1 MENYLP
7 AIFILNF
14 ALVLCD
20 ASIGF
25 FIVPH
30 LIRRETL
37 DEEGARKAA
46 RSTPALL
53 AVAVAVYMFFN
64 CLAYNRQN
72 AAFLLIVTGIIL
84 VDIIG
89 QSLVCRKIRKNMR
102 D

>member
-14 ALVLCD
+14 TLVLCD

-25 FIVPH
+25 FIVPR
-30 LIRRETL
+30 LISREAL

-46 RSTPALL
+46 RSTPMLL

-72 AAFLLIVTGIIL
+72 AVFLLIVTGIIL

-89 QSLVCRKIRKNMR
+89 QSVVCRKIRDKMR